1 MKNTCLLLEI
11 KSNQFFNYKN
21 NIYKK
26 IKDNVNDSC
35 LCFKISFKKKSNES
49 LKKLFDEA
57 HLKSIVLSNKLYIS
71 KWNQPNFKLEI
82 FNLNDVINNHPTN
95 LIFNNFI
102 YLNVD
107 NLFRINMINDS
118 IVHKLEINRLDVNK
132 IHVGSISFDINDG
145 NIDTNSFV
153 FIASEKDDDDFV
165 ILDTMYKQLINITN
179 DKKLIYQTAYN
190 NNIFFDEINNINNKI
205 NEMDLIISVSANIK
219 ASLDIIYYCALKSIF
234 YLALSNIRSIKNHIY
249 DFIFDDFFIQKIES
263 AKNIFDKF
271 NENTESTSE
280 EILQKIIHDS
290 CIEKEIKN
298 ILKIFGK
305 DIVSWHREYY
315 KRPIYFFEMK
325 FNDIKK
331 NMFSISL
338 NKKNKL
344 VTDFLENKIVS
355 KDFMGELAIANL
367 LVNSSIHKNNYD
379 TEHFESWY
387 INENELKILTKTL
400 KIFMDILYKYF
411 EFKNKKLNS

>member
-1 MKNTCLLLEI
+1 M
-11 KSNQFFNYKN
+11 
-21 NIYKK
+21 
-26 IKDNVNDSC
+26 
-35 LCFKISFKKKSNES
+35 
-49 LKKLFDEA
+49 
-57 HLKSIVLSNKLYIS
+57 LSNKLYIS

-305 DIVSWHREYY
+305 DIVSWHSEYY

-379 TEHFESWY
+379 TEHF
-387 INENELKILTKTL
+387 
-400 KIFMDILYKYF
+400 
-411 EFKNKKLNS
+411 